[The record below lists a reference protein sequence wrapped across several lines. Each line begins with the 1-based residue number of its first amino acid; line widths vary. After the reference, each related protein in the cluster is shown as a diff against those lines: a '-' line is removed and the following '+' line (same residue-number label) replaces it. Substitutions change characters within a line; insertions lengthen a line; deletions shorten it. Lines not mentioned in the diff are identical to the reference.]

1 MKKILRTLAVAALAA
16 VAAAPAIAETVPGKY
31 LVFFKT
37 TKSVPAGSHDKVVRF
52 LQDANRKNIDQLTKA
67 VGTRGDAISPLWI
80 VNGAVVKAS
89 KSELASLEKLQ
100 NVASVKPVEYRKW
113 IDLRNPTRVTRT
125 DTAPVWNIVKVRA
138 PEVWQTYNID
148 GSGIVVGHLD
158 TGAAAAHP
166 ALAGKILAFKDFT
179 SAPKPEAYDDQ
190 GHGSHTAG
198 TIAGGNGL
206 GVAPGARLIVA
217 KVFDK
222 QGGAQDA
229 WLLQAMQWVMDPDG
243 NPETND
249 APQLVSNSW
258 GSDDV
263 ADKTFWEA
271 VNAWVAA
278 GMVPV
283 FAAGNNGPSGKVG
296 TPGNFPHSWAVAA
309 TKKDDTI
316 AYFSSV
322 GPTVWDGVTY
332 VKPDIAAPGYNVI
345 SCDTGAGTVSNMG
358 TSMACPHVAGLVA
371 LMLQANPK
379 LTYEQ
384 VKNLAESTAVDL
396 GTPGKDNK
404 FGWGRFDAVETIKK
418 VLENASLEAAFAAYD
433 RALSAEVALVGVQ
446 AGSPLAGPLADSLL
460 VRCKSLDE
468 GEFRALSIAVE
479 NAGSEAGKKLLKQ
492 AAAVRKGEALQK

>member
-1 MKKILRTLAVAALAA
+1 MKKLFSSLAIALATM
-16 VAAAPAIAETVPGKY
+16 VAGGPAFADAVPGKY
-31 LVFFKT
+31 LVYFKT
-37 TKSVPAGSHDKVVRF
+37 TKRVQAGSHEQVVRG
-52 LQDANRKNIDQLTKA
+52 LQSLNRTNIDLLQKKI
-67 VGTRGDAISPLWI
+67 GKKGDAVSPLWI

-89 KSELASLEKLQ
+89 KSELKALETLD

-113 IDLRNPTRVTRT
+113 VDLRPATRFVRA
-125 DTAPVWNIVKVRA
+125 DAAPVWNIAKVRA

-179 SAPKPEAYDDQ
+179 AVPKPEAYDDQ

-222 QGGAQDA
+222 QGGAEDA
-229 WLLQAMQWVMDPDG
+229 WLLQAMQWIMDPDG

-258 GSDDV
+258 GSDDST
-263 ADKTFWEA
+263 DKGFWDA
-271 VNAWVAA
+271 VNAWVSA

-296 TPGNFPHSWAVAA
+296 TPGGFPHSWAVAA

-316 AYFSSV
+316 AYFSSI
-322 GPTVWDGVTY
+322 GPVVWDGVTL

-345 SCDTGAGTVSNMG
+345 SCDTGAGTVANMG

-379 LTYEQ
+379 LTIEQ
-384 VKNLAESTAVDL
+384 VRSLGESTAIEL
-396 GTPGKDNK
+396 GAPGKDNK
-404 FGWGRFDAVETIKK
+404 FGSGRFDAVECIKK
-418 VLENASLEAAFAAYD
+418 VLENASLEATFAAYD

-446 AGSPLAGPLADSLL
+446 QVSPLAAPLARSI
-460 VRCKSLDE
+460 VIRCKSLDD
-468 GEFRALSIAVE
+468 GEFRALNISVE
-479 NAGSEAGKKLLKQ
+479 NSGSQAAKNLLKQ
-492 AAAVRKGEALQK
+492 AAAARQGENLQK

>member
-1 MKKILRTLAVAALAA
+1 MKKVLSSLAIALATF
-16 VAAAPAIAETVPGKY
+16 VAGGPAFADVVPGKY

-37 TKSVPAGSHDKVVRF
+37 TKSVQTGSHEQVVRG
-52 LQDANRKNIDQLTKA
+52 LQKANKSNIDLLQRKI
-67 VGTRGDAISPLWI
+67 GKKGDSVTPLWN

-89 KSELASLEKLQ
+89 KADLKAIESLD
-100 NVASVKPVEYRKW
+100 NVASVKPVEYKKW
-113 IDLRNPTRVTRT
+113 IDPRPSTRVVRE
-125 DTAPVWNIVKVRA
+125 DAAPVWNIVKVRA
-138 PEVWQTYNID
+138 PEVWKDYNID

-166 ALAGKILAFKDFT
+166 ALKGKVIAFKDFT
-179 SAPKPEAYDDQ
+179 PAAKPEAYDDQ

-222 QGGAQDA
+222 QGGAEDA
-229 WLLQAMQWVMDPDG
+229 WLLQAMQWIMDPDG

-249 APQLVSNSW
+249 APLLVSNSW
-258 GSDDV
+258 GSDDST
-263 ADKTFWEA
+263 DKGFWDA
-271 VNAWVAA
+271 VNAWVTA

-296 TPGNFPHSWAVAA
+296 TPGGFPHSWAVAA

-322 GPTVWDGVTY
+322 GPVVWDGQTL
-332 VKPDIAAPGYNVI
+332 VKPDIAAPGYGVI
-345 SCDTGAGTVSNMG
+345 SCNTSDGTVSNMG

-379 LTYEQ
+379 LTIEQ
-384 VKNLAESTAVDL
+384 VRSLAESTAIDL
-396 GTPGKDNK
+396 GAAGKDNK
-404 FGWGRFDAVETIKK
+404 FGSGRFDAVECIKK
-418 VLENASLEAAFAAYD
+418 VLETSSMEAAFAAYD

-446 AGSPLAGPLADSLL
+446 QVSPLAAPLARSLVL
-460 VRCKSLDE
+460 RCQGLDD
-468 GEFRALSIAVE
+468 GEFRALSIAIE
-479 NAGSEAGKKLLKQ
+479 NGGSQAGMKLIKE
-492 AAAVRKGEALQK
+492 AAALRQAENLQK

>member
-1 MKKILRTLAVAALAA
+1 
-16 VAAAPAIAETVPGKY
+16 
-31 LVFFKT
+31 
-37 TKSVPAGSHDKVVRF
+37 
-52 LQDANRKNIDQLTKA
+52 
-67 VGTRGDAISPLWI
+67 
-80 VNGAVVKAS
+80 
-89 KSELASLEKLQ
+89 
-100 NVASVKPVEYRKW
+100 
-113 IDLRNPTRVTRT
+113 
-125 DTAPVWNIVKVRA
+125 
-138 PEVWQTYNID
+138 
-148 GSGIVVGHLD
+148 
-158 TGAAAAHP
+158 
-166 ALAGKILAFKDFT
+166 
-179 SAPKPEAYDDQ
+179 
-190 GHGSHTAG
+190 
-198 TIAGGNGL
+198 
-206 GVAPGARLIVA
+206 
-217 KVFDK
+217 
-222 QGGAQDA
+222 
-229 WLLQAMQWVMDPDG
+229 
-243 NPETND
+243 
-249 APQLVSNSW
+249 
-258 GSDDV
+258 
-263 ADKTFWEA
+263 
-271 VNAWVAA
+271 
-278 GMVPV
+278 
-283 FAAGNNGPSGKVG
+283 
-296 TPGNFPHSWAVAA
+296 
-309 TKKDDTI
+309 
-316 AYFSSV
+316 
-322 GPTVWDGVTY
+322 

>member
-1 MKKILRTLAVAALAA
+1 MKKVLSSLAIALATF
-16 VAAAPAIAETVPGKY
+16 VAGGTAFADVVPGKY
-31 LVFFKT
+31 LVLFK
-37 TKSVPAGSHDKVVRF
+37 S
-52 LQDANRKNIDQLTKA
+52 TKA
-67 VGTRGDAISPLWI
+67 VQRGSHAQVVRGLQKANKSNIDLLQQKIARKGDSITPLWN

-89 KSELASLEKLQ
+89 KSELETIKSLG
-100 NVASVKPVEYRKW
+100 NVASVKPVEYKKW
-113 IDLRNPTRVTRT
+113 LNPRPSTRVIRE
-125 DTAPVWNIVKVRA
+125 DAAPVWNIVKVRA
-138 PEVWQTYNID
+138 PEVWKDYNID

-166 ALAGKILAFKDFT
+166 ALKGKVIAFKDFT
-179 SAPKPEAYDDQ
+179 PAAKPESYDDQ

-222 QGGAQDA
+222 QGGAEDA

-249 APQLVSNSW
+249 APLLVSNSW
-258 GSDDV
+258 GSDDST
-263 ADKTFWEA
+263 DKVFWDA
-271 VNAWVAA
+271 VNAWVTA

-296 TPGNFPHSWAVAA
+296 TPGGFPHSWAVAA

-322 GPTVWDGVTY
+322 GPVVWDGVTL
-332 VKPDIAAPGYNVI
+332 VKPDIAAPGYGVI
-345 SCDTGAGTVSNMG
+345 SCNTGDGTVSNMG

-379 LTYEQ
+379 LTIEQ
-384 VKNLAESTAVDL
+384 VRSLAESTAIDL
-396 GTPGKDNK
+396 GTAGKDNK
-404 FGWGRFDAVETIKK
+404 FGSGRFDAVECIKK
-418 VLENASLEAAFAAYD
+418 VLETSSMEAAFAAYD

-446 AGSPLAGPLADSLL
+446 QVSPLAAPLARSLVL
-460 VRCKSLDE
+460 RCQDLDD

-479 NAGSEAGKKLLKQ
+479 NGGSQAGMKLIKE
-492 AAAVRKGEALQK
+492 AAALRQAENLQK